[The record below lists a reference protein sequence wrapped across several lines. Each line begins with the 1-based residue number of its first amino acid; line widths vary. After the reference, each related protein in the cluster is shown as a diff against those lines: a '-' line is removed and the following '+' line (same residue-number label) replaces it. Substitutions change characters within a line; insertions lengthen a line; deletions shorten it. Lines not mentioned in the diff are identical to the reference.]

1 MQNWPAAVPLIA
13 IDCGLSAAL
22 SATVSVALLVAGDV
36 EHKGEN
42 VT

>member
-1 MQNWPAAVPLIA
+1 MQNWLAAVPLIA

-22 SATVSVALLVAGDV
+22 SFTVNTALLAAGNSA
-36 EHKGEN
+36 HLGEN